1 MMRQPCEARQNLH
14 QHMVSVDRK
23 LKAARAAARCERLEQ
38 RGIILYTTPAA
49 GRCVVFAARLEL
61 ECEPR
66 LFYTTPVKMSHQA
79 TPP

>member
-14 QHMVSVDRK
+14 QHVVSVGRK

-49 GRCVVFAARLEL
+49 ARRVVFAARSEL
-61 ECEPR
+61 KCEPR
-66 LFYTTPVKMSHQA
+66 LFYTTPAKMKSSSY
-79 TPP
+79 PP